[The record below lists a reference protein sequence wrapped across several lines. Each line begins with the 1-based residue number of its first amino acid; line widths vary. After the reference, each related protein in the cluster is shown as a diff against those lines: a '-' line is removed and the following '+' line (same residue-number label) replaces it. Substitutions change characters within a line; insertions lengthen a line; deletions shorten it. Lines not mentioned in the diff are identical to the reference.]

1 MQTWLQFGGEFV
13 DPPRIGLPCG
23 QIQRFEQVRKCFD
36 YGVAL
41 STDGVT
47 RSLVQIKLVC
57 HPPASHDGESE
68 MCLEPRRRLS
78 ASKLIRRTVDGAT
91 CCDQPFGQHR
101 DRLVLH
107 EYDEHIECRQ

>member
-1 MQTWLQFGGEFV
+1 MALRALVANQVDVPMQTWLQFGGEFV

-47 RSLVQIKLVC
+47 RSLVR
-57 HPPASHDGESE
+57 PPANSYGA
-68 MCLEPRRRLS
+68 LS
-78 ASKLIRRTVDGAT
+78 TARHAATNPLAS
-91 CCDQPFGQHR
+91 
-101 DRLVLH
+101 
-107 EYDEHIECRQ
+107 IETDLCYMSTTST